1 MMFIVFSLVCHL
13 PMETLF
19 PRRSK
24 TGKEPWKQSQTEHS
38 WKEPETPQ
46 KRQPKRSSMAG
57 DNWRQLETTGN
68 IAKEA
73 TQAIQHGRRPPEETP
88 RDIANP
94 TSRGAI
100 EAHPKTAG
108 KRCTRRHTAQRRP
121 NAQRTDTTRS
131 APSPKAADCARLEGN
146 QECQWSVPVR
156 PKRDIL
162 HMGISK
168 DRKTC

>member
-108 KRCTRRHTAQRRP
+108 KRCTLRQTAQRRP
-121 NAQRTDTTRS
+121 NAQTPHALHRAQKQR
-131 APSPKAADCARLEGN
+131 
-146 QECQWSVPVR
+146 SVPGWKEIKSVSGACR
-156 PKRDIL
+156 CALSGTSYTWAYRRIGK
-162 HMGISK
+162 HVE
-168 DRKTC
+168 